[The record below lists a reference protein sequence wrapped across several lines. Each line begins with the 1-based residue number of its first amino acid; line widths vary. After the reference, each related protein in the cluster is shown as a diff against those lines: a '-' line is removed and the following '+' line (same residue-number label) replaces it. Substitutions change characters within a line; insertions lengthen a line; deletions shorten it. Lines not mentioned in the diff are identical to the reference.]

1 MTFQTHRVFAIGWVV
16 IGNILLHNTGVTH
29 INYYI
34 SLIIMLQIGK
44 YGALFPDIDHN
55 WQNVKEKTAPN
66 YIINKLIHLTGG
78 KHRSW
83 QTHSIDIALLITFLA
98 YTLPIKLLQFGIIN
112 EVNKEV
118 LTIVLFGFSIGWL
131 SHLFSDML
139 TSAGVRLLCFNKKKI
154 ALVPKQFMGLRFNT
168 GNEWENFVYQ
178 VTRKINI
185 PIGLLAIAY
194 PLIPLIPINTII

>member
-16 IGNILLHNTGVTH
+16 VGNVILHNAGVTH
-29 INYYI
+29 INYYL
-34 SLIIMLQIGK
+34 SLIVMLQFGK

-55 WQNVKEKTAPN
+55 WQNVKEKTVPN

-83 QTHSIDIALLITFLA
+83 QTHSIDIALLTTFLS
-98 YTLPIKLLQFGIIN
+98 YTLPIKLLQYGIIS

-118 LTIVLFGFSIGWL
+118 LTIALFGFSIGWL

-139 TSAGVRLLCFNKKKI
+139 TSAGVRLFCINKKKI

-178 VTRKINI
+178 LTRRINI
-185 PIGLLAIAY
+185 PIGLLAVIY
-194 PLIPLIPINTII
+194 PIIPFIPLNSII